1 VGIGFAV
8 GLSMVSMALSLF
20 ILLRGPGRTLQ
31 RDLKATVRRLEAEWD
46 DAYERLT
53 AASGRYAKQRGLLEA
68 ARGKKSPSTETK
80 SNHSLPMPGP
90 ITRSDL
96 FKLMRAKEQQNATNV
111 QQSKTPTASGGS

>member
-1 VGIGFAV
+1 MGIGFAV

-20 ILLRGPGRTLQ
+20 VLLRGPGSTLQ

-68 ARGKKSPSTETK
+68 ARGKKSPSTETN
-80 SNHSLPMPGP
+80 SNRSVPMPSP

>member
-1 VGIGFAV
+1 MGIGFAV

-20 ILLRGPGRTLQ
+20 LLLRGPGSTLQ

-68 ARGKKSPSTETK
+68 ARGKKTPSLESKPNPRT
-80 SNHSLPMPGP
+80 PMPSP
-90 ITRSDL
+90 VTRSDL
-96 FKLMRAKEQQNATNV
+96 FKIMRQKEQQNATAI
-111 QQSKTPTASGGS
+111 QQPKTPAASSST

>member
-1 VGIGFAV
+1 MGIGFAV

-20 ILLRGPGRTLQ
+20 VLLRGPGSTLQ

-80 SNHSLPMPGP
+80 SNHSVPMPSP

-111 QQSKTPTASGGS
+111 QQSKTPTASRGS